1 MGDTIRNSASF
12 EPKME
17 TLTKKERVLR
27 TFEYK
32 PLDRPA
38 IYDKIHSLK
47 FIEHV
52 YGKPITEKNAE
63 DAICTAIAK
72 KCDMTRHVVIPDNL
86 EPYKYMDE
94 DGFVYRIYWNT
105 KEIIRRPFQTVQEA
119 SELVRKD
126 IDRIRQAIEQR
137 RLCHQAKWHLK
148 LFGEQF
154 GTPEELNHEFR
165 RVQKKMD
172 GPVVVAPEFFDGIG
186 PVTTRYNYDT
196 FVYLYHDCPELMHD
210 LLSAHCA
217 YQLFL
222 LDSFE
227 GPELTPVA
235 LMSTAVSGTQ
245 GLIFSPEFLKREFF
259 PVAHKIVTRLKKL
272 GYKVILEMEGDVR
285 QVIDDIV
292 ATGTDGYTTVEE
304 LANMSCAW
312 LKKRYPKLV
321 LSQMIDSTQLLTHGS
336 RKAVEEK
343 TNEII
348 ELLEEYGGIFIGSS
362 GDINEEVRVEN
373 ALVMMDTAMQK
384 NFNH

>member
-1 MGDTIRNSASF
+1 MG
-12 EPKME
+12 
-17 TLTKKERVLR
+17 TLTKKERVLH

-52 YGKPITEKNAE
+52 FGKPISEKNAE
-63 DAICTAIAK
+63 DAVCTVIAK
-72 KCDMTRHVVIPDNL
+72 TCDMTRHVVIPDNL
-86 EPYKYMDE
+86 EPYTDRDE
-94 DGFVYRIYWNT
+94 DDFVYRIYWNT
-105 KEIIRRPFQTVQEA
+105 KEIISRPFRTVQEA

-126 IDRIRQAIEQR
+126 IDRIRQAIELKK
-137 RLCHQAKWHLK
+137 LCHQAKWHLK

-154 GTPEELNHEFR
+154 GTPEELNEEFQ
-165 RVQKKMD
+165 RVQNKMD
-172 GPVVVAPEFFDGIG
+172 GTVVVAPEFFDGIG

-196 FVYLYHDCPELMHD
+196 FVYLYHDYPELIHD

-222 LDSFE
+222 IDSFE
-227 GPELTPVA
+227 GPVLSPVA

-245 GLIFSPEFLKREFF
+245 GLIFSPNFLEKEFF
-259 PVAHKIVTRLKKL
+259 PVARKIVTRLKER

-285 QVIDDIV
+285 QVFDDII

-312 LKKRYPKLV
+312 LKKRYPRLV
-321 LSQMIDSTQLLTHGS
+321 LSQMIDSTQLLTYGS
-336 RKAVEEK
+336 QDEVLDK
-343 TNEII
+343 TNEVID
-348 ELLEEYGGIFIGSS
+348 LLEEYGGIFIGSS
-362 GDINEEVRVEN
+362 GDINEEVKVEN
-373 ALVMMDTAMQK
+373 AFVMIDTAKQK
-384 NFNH
+384 KFNQ

>member
-1 MGDTIRNSASF
+1 MG
-12 EPKME
+12 
-17 TLTKKERVLR
+17 TLTKKQRVMH

-52 YGKPITEKNAE
+52 YGSGVTEKNAE
-63 DAICTAIAK
+63 DAVCTAIART
-72 KCDMTRHVVIPDNL
+72 CDMTRHVVIPDKL
-86 EPYKYMDE
+86 EPYTDRDE

-105 KEIIRRPFQTVQEA
+105 KEIISRPFKTVGEA

-126 IDRIRQAIEQR
+126 IDRIKQAIELK

-148 LFGEQF
+148 LFGEQLNM
-154 GTPEELNHEFR
+154 PEELNEEFR
-165 RVQKKMD
+165 RVQSKMD
-172 GPVVVAPEFFDGIG
+172 GTVVVAPEFFDGIG

-196 FVYLYHDCPELMHD
+196 FVYLYQDYPELIHD

-222 LDSFE
+222 IDSFE
-227 GPELTPVA
+227 GPTLTPVA

-245 GLIFSPEFLKREFF
+245 GLIFSPDFLKKEFF
-259 PVAHKIVTRLKKL
+259 PVAQKIVARLKER
-272 GYKVILEMEGDVR
+272 GYKVNIEMEGDVR
-285 QVIDDIV
+285 QVFDDIV
-292 ATGTDGYTTVEE
+292 ATGADGYTTVEE
-304 LANMSCAW
+304 PANMSCAR

-321 LSQMIDSTQLLTHGS
+321 LSQMIDSTQLLTYGS
-336 RKAVEEK
+336 QEAVRDK
-343 TNEII
+343 TREVI
-348 ELLEEYGGIFIGSS
+348 ELLEAYGGIFIGSS

-373 ALVMMDTAMQK
+373 ALMMIDTAMQK
-384 NFNH
+384 KFNQ

>member
-1 MGDTIRNSASF
+1 
-12 EPKME
+12 ME
-17 TLTKKERVLR
+17 TLTKKERVLF
-27 TFEYK
+27 TFDYK

-52 YGKPITEKNAE
+52 YGKPITDKNAE
-63 DAICTAIAK
+63 DAVCTTIAK
-72 KCDMTRHVVIPDNL
+72 TCDMTRHVVIPDNM
-86 EPYKYMDE
+86 EPYTYMDE
-94 DGFVYRIYWNT
+94 DEFVYKICWNT

-126 IDRIRQAIEQR
+126 IDRIEQAIELK
-137 RLCHQAKWHLK
+137 RLCHQAMWHLK

-154 GTPEELNHEFR
+154 VTPEELNYEFQ

-172 GPVVVAPEFFDGIG
+172 GTVVVAPEFFDGIG

-196 FVYLYHDCPELMHD
+196 FVYLYHDYPDLMHD

-222 LDSFE
+222 MDSFE
-227 GPELTPVA
+227 GPELAPVA

-245 GLIFSPEFLKREFF
+245 GLIFSPDFLKREFF
-259 PVAHKIVTRLKKL
+259 PVAKKIITRLKEL

-285 QVIDDIV
+285 QVFDDIV
-292 ATGTDGYTTVEE
+292 ATGTNGYTTVEA

-312 LKKRYPKLV
+312 IKQRYPKLV
-321 LSQMIDSTQLLTHGS
+321 LSQMIDSTQLLTYGS
-336 RKAVEEK
+336 QDEVLDK
-343 TNEII
+343 TMEII
-348 ELLEEYGGIFIGSS
+348 RLLEEYGGIFIGSS
-362 GDINEEVRVEN
+362 GDINEEVKVEN
-373 ALVMMDTAMQK
+373 VLVMIDTVMQK
-384 NFNH
+384 KLN